1 MYDSNVMSDSITN
14 GVQVFFCFIF
24 KISAWDSMG
33 SMIFVWRV
41 PLQRAPPLARCQFQ
55 PLKPKDLLQDLPS
68 SKTIQRYIFPSTR
81 LAIFG
86 HALHASCHHLFFCWT
101 TDQPPQKSRTCA
113 AATIF
118 LELES
123 QKVSMQALATSD
135 CVKRESC
142 WRDSSFG
149 SQCRIR
155 CFKHQSLTYIIYVC
169 IYKYITYYKKE
180 TAIPSKGLRNTRKWL
195 DNNPLIHHSINPEKL

>member
-81 LAIFG
+81 LAIFDMPC
-86 HALHASCHHLFFCWT
+86 LHLVTTFFFVEQLINHPKKAEHVQQQRFFWSWSH
-101 TDQPPQKSRTCA
+101 KG
-113 AATIF
+113 
-118 LELES
+118 L
-123 QKVSMQALATSD
+123 KWQALATSD

-180 TAIPSKGLRNTRKWL
+180 TAN
-195 DNNPLIHHSINPEKL
+195 SIEGIEEYKEVIGQ